1 MGTIEKKVKKYISDS
16 NNADAIKDF
25 IEDVNN
31 SIECNEDQD
40 FKYAMIGEG
49 ILERANV
56 QNVLD
61 ESNDEELR
69 SKLVNYINKS
79 INK

>member
-1 MGTIEKKVKKYISDS
+1 
-16 NNADAIKDF
+16 
-25 IEDVNN
+25 
-31 SIECNEDQD
+31 
-40 FKYAMIGEG
+40 MIGEG